1 MFVPNSHNPTAQRSK
16 MTDSAKEEI
25 KERLGNIDQIRH
37 LLFGS
42 KIQEYEQ
49 RFDNSDRRLK
59 KLETELASFERE
71 MRESLTKLQDSL
83 SSEIRSG
90 INSLEKKLKYLSL
103 TTHEETNRLQQA
115 LELTNRKFAQVT
127 DTLEKKVN
135 SQAHY
140 LQNEVKQT
148 REDLEADFH
157 SLKSEIFTELE
168 TKSSELKEGKISRED
183 LAEVLFEICLKIK
196 GKEFVP
202 SLKAARENHINT
214 DFLLPEDSNSSH
226 EEEQNE
232 L

>member
-1 MFVPNSHNPTAQRSK
+1 MERSE

-49 RFDNSDRRLK
+49 RFDSSDRRLN
-59 KLETELASFERE
+59 KLETELANFQTEIRE
-71 MRESLTKLQDSL
+71 KLTKLQDSL

-127 DTLEKKVN
+127 DSLDKKVN
-135 SQAHY
+135 SQTSY
-140 LQNEVKQT
+140 LQNEVTQT
-148 REDLEADFH
+148 RERLETEFQA
-157 SLKSEIFTELE
+157 LKSEIFTELE
-168 TKSSELKEGKISRED
+168 AKSSDLKEGKVSRED
-183 LAEVLFEICLKIK
+183 LAEVLFELCLKIK

-202 SLKAARENHINT
+202 SLKAADENHINT
-214 DFLLPEDSNSSH
+214 DFLLPEESDIFS
-226 EEEQNE
+226 EQNT
-232 L
+232 

>member
-1 MFVPNSHNPTAQRSK
+1 
-16 MTDSAKEEI
+16 MTDSAQEEI

-59 KLETELASFERE
+59 KLETNLASFQTEIRE
-71 MRESLTKLQDSL
+71 KLTKLQDSL

-127 DTLEKKVN
+127 DTLDKKVN
-135 SQAHY
+135 SQTSY
-140 LQNEVKQT
+140 LQNEITQT
-148 REDLEADFH
+148 REGLEAEFQA
-157 SLKSEIFTELE
+157 LKSEIFRELE
-168 TKSSELKEGKISRED
+168 TKSSDLKEGKVSRED
-183 LAEVLFEICLKIK
+183 LAEVLFELCLKIK

-202 SLKAARENHINT
+202 SLKAANENHINT
-214 DFLLPEDSNSSH
+214 DFLLPEESEISS
-226 EEEQNE
+226 EEPN
-232 L
+232 